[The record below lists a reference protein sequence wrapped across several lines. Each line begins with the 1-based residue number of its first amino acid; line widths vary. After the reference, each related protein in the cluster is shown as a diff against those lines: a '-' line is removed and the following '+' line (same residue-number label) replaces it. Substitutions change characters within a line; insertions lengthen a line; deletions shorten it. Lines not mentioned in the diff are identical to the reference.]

1 MTVKPDQHALGK
13 GAWATGTWRVVIT
26 RPMSSDDVN
35 APRLAPGDKTVAA
48 FAVWEGGNREVGA
61 RKAWAPWTPLKIAR

>member
-1 MTVKPDQHALGK
+1 M
-13 GAWATGTWRVVIT
+13 R
-26 RPMSSDDVN
+26 SDDQN

-61 RKAWAPWTPLKIAR
+61 RKAWSAWIPVVVTK